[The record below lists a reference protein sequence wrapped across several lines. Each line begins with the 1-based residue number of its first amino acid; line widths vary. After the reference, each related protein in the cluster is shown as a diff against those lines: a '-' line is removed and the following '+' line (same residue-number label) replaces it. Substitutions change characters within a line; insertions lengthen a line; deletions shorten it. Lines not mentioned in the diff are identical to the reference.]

1 LKVRDIIS
9 AIEEVAPLS
18 YQESYDNAGLIVG
31 EYKQEVSG
39 ILICLDVIESVVEE
53 AIQKGANL
61 IIAHHPIVFKG
72 LKRFNGSNYV
82 ERTVMMA
89 IKNNIAIYAAH
100 TNIDSVRGGV
110 SERICDLIGLQN
122 KKILSPVGED
132 LKKLVT
138 FVPSSH
144 AEKVRE
150 AIFKAGAGSIG
161 NYDSCSFNAEGTGSF
176 RGGEETNPHVGE
188 KGKLHYEK
196 EERIETIFPKHV
208 KGRVIGALLDAHPY
222 EEVAYDIYSLD
233 NVNPQAGLGMFGELE
248 KEENTIDF
256 LKRIK
261 DIFGCGCIR
270 YTNISKEKV
279 KRVAVCGGS
288 GSFLLRK
295 AIASKADVFVTG
307 DFKYH
312 EFFDAEDKLI
322 IADIGHY
329 ESEQFTRDIFYE
341 IVTKKL
347 PNFAVHIS
355 EINSNP
361 INYL

>member
-1 LKVRDIIS
+1 MKVRDIIS
-9 AIEEVAPLS
+9 SIEQIAPLS

-31 EYKQEVSG
+31 EYGQEVSG
-39 ILICLDVIESVVEE
+39 VLICLDVIESVIEE
-53 AIQKGANL
+53 AINKGANL

-110 SERICDLIGLQN
+110 SERICDLLGLQN
-122 KKILSPVGED
+122 KKILSPIGDD

-138 FVPSSH
+138 FVPSGH

-150 AIFKAGAGSIG
+150 AIFKAGAGNIG
-161 NYDSCSFNAEGTGSF
+161 NYDSCSYNIEGTGTF
-176 RGGEETNPHVGE
+176 RGGEDTDPYAGE
-188 KGKLHYEK
+188 QGKLHK
-196 EERIETIFPKHV
+196 EPEVRIETVFPKHL
-208 KGRVIGALLDAHPY
+208 KGKVVGAMLDAHPY

-233 NVNPQAGLGMFGELE
+233 NTNSQAGLGMIGEL
-248 KEENTIDF
+248 KDEENTIGF
-256 LKRIK
+256 LKRVK

-270 YTNISKEKV
+270 HTQIVKDKV
-279 KRVAVCGGS
+279 KKVAVCGGS
-288 GSFLLRK
+288 GSFLLRN
-295 AIASKADVFVTG
+295 AISAKADVFVTG

-312 EFFDAEDKLI
+312 EFFDAEKKII

-341 IVTKKL
+341 IVTKKF

>member
-1 LKVRDIIS
+1 MKVRDIILS
-9 AIEEVAPLS
+9 IEELAPLS

-31 EYKQEVSG
+31 EYNQEVSG

-110 SERICDLIGLQN
+110 SEKICDLIGLQN
-122 KKILSPVGED
+122 KKILSPISED

-138 FVPSSH
+138 FVPKDH
-144 AEKVRE
+144 AEQVRE
-150 AIFKAGAGSIG
+150 ALFNAGAGSIG
-161 NYDSCSFNAEGTGSF
+161 NYDSCSFTTCGKGSF
-176 RGGEETNPHVGE
+176 KGGEETNPYVGE
-188 KGKLHYEK
+188 KGKLHF
-196 EERIETIFPKHV
+196 EEEVRIETVFPKHL
-208 KGRVIGALLDAHPY
+208 KGKVLGAMLNAHPY

-233 NVNPQAGLGMFGELE
+233 NKNPEVGLGMIGELE
-248 KEENTIDF
+248 SAESTIDF

-261 DIFGCGCIR
+261 EIFGCGCIR
-270 YTNISKEKV
+270 HTNITNEKI
-279 KRVAVCGGS
+279 KKVAVCGGS
-288 GSFLLRK
+288 GSFLLTK
-295 AIASKADVFVTG
+295 AISAKADIFVTG

-312 EFFDAEDKLI
+312 EFFDAEGKLI
-322 IADIGHY
+322 IADIGHH

>member
-1 LKVRDIIS
+1 LKVREIVS
-9 AIEEVAPLS
+9 QIEQLAPLS
-18 YQESYDNAGLIVG
+18 YQESYDNSGLIVG
-31 EYKQEVSG
+31 EYDQEVSG
-39 ILICLDVIESVVEE
+39 VLICLDVIECVVEE
-53 AIQKGANL
+53 AINKGLNL

-100 TNIDSVRGGV
+100 TNIDMVRGGV
-110 SERICDLIGLQN
+110 SERICDLIGLRN
-122 KKILSPVGED
+122 KKILSPISED

-138 FVPSSH
+138 FVPEEK
-144 AEKVRE
+144 AEAVRN
-150 AIFKAGAGSIG
+150 AIFKAGAGYIG
-161 NYDSCSFNAEGTGSF
+161 NYDCCSFNTQGIGSF
-176 RGGEETNPHVGE
+176 RAGQNTNPYVGE
-188 KGKLHYEK
+188 KEKLHYEN
-196 EERIETIFPKHV
+196 EIRIETIFPKHI
-208 KGRVIGALLDAHPY
+208 KGKIIGALIESHPY
-222 EEVAYDIYSLD
+222 EEVAYDIYSLE
-233 NVNPQAGLGMFGELE
+233 NKNAEVGLGMIGELE
-248 KEENTIDF
+248 SEENSIEF

-261 DIFGCGCIR
+261 AIFGCGCIKH
-270 YTNISKEKV
+270 TKIVKDTI

-288 GSFLLRK
+288 GSFLLK
-295 AIASKADVFVTG
+295 QAISAKADVFITG

-312 EFFDAEDKLI
+312 DFFDAENKLI

-329 ESEQFTRDIFYE
+329 ESEQFTLDIFYE
-341 IVTKKL
+341 IVTKKI